1 MKTIRVLICEDN
13 TDKREYLKSL
23 LNGYQGVEVVGAL
36 SDGRQAVD
44 RAPLLTPDVVIMDI
58 EMPGLSGIEATAQLK
73 ARLPATQII
82 MYTVYEDEQKLFNS
96 LRAGASGYV
105 LKKAPPQLLLNTI
118 NDVVEH
124 GGSVIMPEIARKI
137 IDYFHTT
144 QPRQHSLDERQLI
157 ILRLLAKGETIKA
170 IAAQIHLSPD
180 SVKKQLKKIYDA
192 LQVSCGKEAV
202 AKAIREGLA

>member
-1 MKTIRVLICEDN
+1 MKTIRVLLCEDN
-13 TDKREYLKSL
+13 ADKREYLRSL

-44 RAPLLTPDVVIMDI
+44 RAPLLTPDVIIMDI
-58 EMPGLSGIEATAQLK
+58 EMPGLSGIDATALLK

-105 LKKAPPQLLLNTI
+105 LKKAPPHLLLNTI